1 MRPKI
6 RPKIAPKIGETI
18 GGIVW
23 LHVVPPKMW
32 SHKLGPKTKIQLVK
46 NPAEFS
52 AKFCYVTFTY

>member
-6 RPKIAPKIGETI
+6 RPKIAPKIGGKF

-32 SHKLGPKTKIQLVK
+32 SHKLGQKTKKQLVK
-46 NPAEFS
+46 IPSEFS
-52 AKFCYVTFTY
+52 AKLCYVTFTY

>member
-6 RPKIAPKIGETI
+6 RPKNAPKIGGNV

-46 NPAEFS
+46 KPAEFS
-52 AKFCYVTFTY
+52 AKFRYDTFTY